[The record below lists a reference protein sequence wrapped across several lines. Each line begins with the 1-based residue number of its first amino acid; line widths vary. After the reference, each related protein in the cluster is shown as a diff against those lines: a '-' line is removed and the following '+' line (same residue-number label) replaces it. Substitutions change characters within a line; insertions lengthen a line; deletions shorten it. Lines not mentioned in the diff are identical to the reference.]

1 MSTVAADLW
10 QDLAD
15 ADGSLPSK
23 DPWGWTTSDNA
34 LAVLGPATSMW
45 HICLSRSW
53 SPSADVFKAGVGLG
67 CSMHHDSGRHERST
81 QQTPPEALLP
91 VLVLSCLRVS
101 ECVARGK
108 SSHNEAILRR
118 PSVSAG
124 EDTLEVP
131 KFGAGYSVR
140 ARLFIPVR
148 DLTMSRLYARK
159 RVDHRVPSRDSDL
172 FR

>member
-1 MSTVAADLW
+1 MQMVRCLVKILGVGRPVTMLFGGAGSGDVHVAHMSVTILGRRVQMSSKREWDWDVPCIMTVAGTRDLHNKRL
-10 QDLAD
+10 Q
-15 ADGSLPSK
+15 
-23 DPWGWTTSDNA
+23 
-34 LAVLGPATSMW
+34 
-45 HICLSRSW
+45 
-53 SPSADVFKAGVGLG
+53 
-67 CSMHHDSGRHERST
+67 RHSF
-81 QQTPPEALLP
+81 LF
-91 VLVLSCLRVS
+91 LSCLACVCVS

-118 PSVSAG
+118 PRVSAG

-148 DLTMSRLYARK
+148 DLTMSQLYARK